1 MKSRVEFIFDEK
13 VAVCGRAGI
22 EKRVN
27 LRLNEFDK
35 K

>member
-13 VAVCGRAGI
+13 VTACGI

-27 LRLNEFDK
+27 LRLNELDK